1 LAPRPD
7 GPLTHFASPRG
18 EICRLVIDQRPR
30 AVAKKKPRAGPP
42 LLDSGY
48 EESRGRKPS
57 SRRE

>member
-1 LAPRPD
+1 MQ
-7 GPLTHFASPRG
+7 ASHRSAATG
-18 EICRLVIDQRPR
+18 GCE
-30 AVAKKKPRAGPP
+30 KKPRAGPP